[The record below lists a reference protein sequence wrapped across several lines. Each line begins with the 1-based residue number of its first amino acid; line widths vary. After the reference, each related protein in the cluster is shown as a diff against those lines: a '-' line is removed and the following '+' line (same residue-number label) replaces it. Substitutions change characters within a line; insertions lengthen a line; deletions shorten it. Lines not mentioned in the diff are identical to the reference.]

1 MSTQQ
6 PSDAEISSACDF
18 LKSMI
23 GKVVS
28 TELAQQ
34 FRDALHSKL
43 SDRFHSHWFPETPTK
58 GHAFRCIQSSIGRT
72 DPLLASVLVQV
83 MKGGEKQRHTV
94 IQALPGRGEFTV
106 WIDPGEVTL
115 RVGDRGQL
123 TTLYGTTTTATRR
136 RAVSPESIRKQ
147 RSLSPSA
154 KDFAPRSSP
163 PQSPNMVRSTRTTPA
178 TTPYAPPSRSSPYFA
193 GYYGYTTP
201 PMMEPIPSR
210 MYSNTASS
218 NSSFHQQSPQG
229 YQQLAT
235 LWGHQGIAAAN

>member
-1 MSTQQ
+1 MSTQ

-28 TELAQQ
+28 TQLAQQ
-34 FRDALHSKL
+34 FRDTLHSKL
-43 SDRFHSHWFPETPTK
+43 SDRFKNHWFPATPTK
-58 GHAFRCIQSSIGRT
+58 GHAFRCIQSSSGRT

-83 MKGGEKQRHTV
+83 MKGGEKQRRTV
-94 IQALPGRGEFTV
+94 IQALPGRGEFTI

-123 TTLYGTTTTATRR
+123 TMLYGTSTTTTTRR
-136 RAVSPESIRKQ
+136 RAGSPESTRKQ

-163 PQSPNMVRSTRTTPA
+163 PQSPDMARSTRTTPA
-178 TTPYAPPSRSSPYFA
+178 TTPYAPPSRYFA
-193 GYYGYTTP
+193 GYHGYTTP
-201 PMMEPIPSR
+201 SMMQPIPSS
-210 MYSNTASS
+210 MYPNTASS
-218 NSSFHQQSPQG
+218 NSSFHQQQSPQG
-229 YQQLAT
+229 YQQLAS